1 MLDAQNNKIL
11 HFVSYFSHHKQA
23 IGTVLRASA
32 VHLYCPVGAGEAE
45 NRMLKIILI
54 NLCMVLVV
62 LNWFCL

>member
-1 MLDAQNNKIL
+1 M
-11 HFVSYFSHHKQA
+11 
-23 IGTVLRASA
+23 VLRASA